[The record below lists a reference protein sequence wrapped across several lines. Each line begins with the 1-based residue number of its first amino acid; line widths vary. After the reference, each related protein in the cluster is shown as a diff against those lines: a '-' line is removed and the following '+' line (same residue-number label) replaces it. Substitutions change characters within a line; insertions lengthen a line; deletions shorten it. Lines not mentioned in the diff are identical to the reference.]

1 MADLSELFAKAREA
15 QTRLQALQRELASR
29 RVEGSAGGGMV
40 RAVVSGEL
48 RVLEIRMEPELVAS
62 GDREMIQDLTAAAVD
77 SALQSAQRLVQE
89 EMRKAQAGFTLPGL
103 DLGSGGADGAG

>member
-1 MADLSELFAKAREA
+1 
-15 QTRLQALQRELASR
+15 
-29 RVEGSAGGGMV
+29 
-40 RAVVSGEL
+40 
-48 RVLEIRMEPELVAS
+48 MEPELVAS

-89 EMRKAQAGFTLPGL
+89 EMQKAQAGLTLPGL